1 MGELVRRTLPLI
13 SALLAAII
21 VAGCGKGNVTVTTT
35 SALSSGT
42 SSQPIQKPQ
51 SPGVQAGLTR
61 ARALAFAA
69 AVNLRSD
76 DVPGLHAANKP
87 DSQSAS
93 GKAVEHELERCIGV
107 SGGNQLAEAGSKDFE
122 HSGGISQ
129 FDISSNVSVSKS
141 AALATSELAKLRS
154 AHTKDCLK
162 RYLTLLFKGSSYRGA
177 VIGPVSVAEGSPPA
191 PGTSGSIGLRISTSI
206 TVRTIRIPFYLDIL
220 GFVYGPAEV
229 SLLSSG
235 LPVPFPA
242 ATQQHLFLS
251 LLARAKAHRL

>member
-1 MGELVRRTLPLI
+1 MSGLVRRTLPLI
-13 SALLAAII
+13 CALLAVLVLGA
-21 VAGCGKGNVTVTTT
+21 CGKGSVTVT
-35 SALSSGT
+35 AGGA
-42 SSQPIQKPQ
+42 
-51 SPGVQAGLTR
+51 SPKAPARPSTKSPSVQAGLTR

-69 AVNLRSD
+69 AVNLRGG
-76 DVPGLHAANKP
+76 DVPGLHTAEKRER
-87 DSQSAS
+87 QSSS
-93 GKAVEHELERCIGV
+93 GKSIERELERCIGV
-107 SGGNQLAEAGSKDFE
+107 SGANQLAEAGSKDFE
-122 HSGGISQ
+122 RSGGVSQ
-129 FDISSNVSVSKS
+129 FDVSSNVSISKS
-141 AALATSELAKLRS
+141 AALAAGELRKLRS

-191 PGTSGSIGLRISTSI
+191 AGAGGSIGLRISTSI

-242 ATQQHLFLS
+242 AAQQHLFLS

>member
-1 MGELVRRTLPLI
+1 VQRTLPLI
-13 SALLAAII
+13 SALLAAI
-21 VAGCGKGNVTVTTT
+21 ALTACGKGSVTVTVR
-35 SALSSGT
+35 SGT
-42 SSQPIQKPQ
+42 ASPSQTTQTQQSSPVQP
-51 SPGVQAGLTR
+51 GLTR

-69 AVNLRSD
+69 AVNLRSE
-76 DVPGLHAANKP
+76 DVPGLHAANKT

-93 GKAVEHELERCIGV
+93 GKAIEHELEHCVGV
-107 SGGNQLAEAGSKDFE
+107 SGSNQLAEAGSKDFE
-122 HSGGISQ
+122 HSGGASQ
-129 FDISSNVSVSKS
+129 FDVSSSVSVSKS
-141 AALATSELAKLRS
+141 AALALAELAKLRS
-154 AHTKDCLK
+154 SHTKDCLK
-162 RYLTLLFKGSSYRGA
+162 RYMSLLFKGSTYRGA

-191 PGTSGSIGLRISTSI
+191 AGADGSIGLRISTSI

>member
-1 MGELVRRTLPLI
+1 MDGLVRRTLPLI
-13 SALLAAII
+13 SALLAAI
-21 VAGCGKGNVTVTTT
+21 ALASCGKGSVTVTV
-35 SALSSGT
+35 SSGGASHSAPT
-42 SSQPIQKPQ
+42 PR
-51 SPGVQAGLTR
+51 SPSVQAGLTR

-69 AVNLRSD
+69 AVNLRSA
-76 DVPGLHAANKP
+76 DVPGLHAANKA
-87 DSQSAS
+87 DSQSSS
-93 GKAVEHELERCIGV
+93 GKAIEHELEHCIGV
-107 SGGNQLAEAGSKDFE
+107 SGANQLAEAGSKDFE

-129 FDISSNVSVSKS
+129 FDVSSNVSVSKS
-141 AALATSELAKLRS
+141 AALAAGELEKLRS

-162 RYLTLLFKGSSYRGA
+162 RYLSLLFKGSTYRGA